1 MRTEP
6 ITEKGRQTRQRLV
19 NAAISV
25 FQRDGIFAAR
35 IGDIAEEAGVS
46 KAAYYRYFDTKDQVL
61 EVVVEEALKSIFDAL
76 RAGDPAERNLPI
88 LERFRLANRRY
99 LRSYLDHSLA
109 FRLVEQ
115 HVATDLTFKQA
126 RRAAVGRFAPRL
138 AGTLGQLMDTG
149 VVDRFCDPTH
159 LAESLGA
166 MLDRTAYVNFV
177 LRGRD
182 ELPAGVA
189 ETIDLVWANVLGL
202 DDPAIDGLKMALVE
216 PYPPVSLEISD
227 REVQTTKGLNT
238 KRQLLDSARRVFERT
253 GYLEGRVADVV
264 AEAGVSHG
272 TFYNYF
278 VSRYDVFAAAAIEV
292 SGGLR
297 EEFRTPRSASD
308 HSGDQHSLY
317 ARVMADN
324 IRAAEYYRRH
334 APFIAVFEQFAT
346 VGRAEADV
354 RLMVRDTFV
363 MRSARAV
370 ERMQA
375 DGEADPRLD
384 PWLVSDVLT
393 CMFERTVIN
402 WYVLGLEE
410 EYEHGIEDRIVA
422 LSKIWVR
429 ALRICEPFQKDE
441 VDI

>member
-19 NAAISV
+19 DAAITV

-61 EVVVEEALKSIFDAL
+61 EVVVEEAIKSNYGAL
-76 RAGDPAERNLPI
+76 SASDPAERDLPI
-88 LERFRLANRRY
+88 LERLRLANRRY
-99 LRSYLDHSLA
+99 LQSYLENALA

-126 RRAAVGRFAPRL
+126 RRAAVSRFVPRL
-138 AGTLGQLMDTG
+138 ARTLGNLMEAG
-149 VVDRFCDPTH
+149 EVDQFCDPTH

-189 ETIDLVWANVLGL
+189 ETIDLIWANVLGVK
-202 DDPAIDGLKMALVE
+202 DPALGDLKIARSE
-216 PYPPVSLEISD
+216 PFPQVSLEISD
-227 REVQTTKGLNT
+227 REVQTAKGFNT
-238 KRQLLDSARRVFERT
+238 KRQLLDSARKVFGRT

-278 VSRYDVFAAAAIEV
+278 LSRYDVFAAAAIEV

-297 EEFRTPRSASD
+297 EEFRTPRPASD
-308 HSGDQHSLY
+308 HHSLY

-393 CMFERTVIN
+393 CMFERTVLN

-422 LSKIWVR
+422 LSKVWVR
-429 ALRICEPFQKDE
+429 ALGILGPSKKDE
-441 VDI
+441 VDILVTF

>member
-19 NAAISV
+19 DAAITV

-61 EVVVEEALKSIFDAL
+61 EVVVEEAIKSNYGAL
-76 RAGDPAERNLPI
+76 SASDPAERDLPI
-88 LERFRLANRRY
+88 LERLRLANRRY
-99 LRSYLDHSLA
+99 LQSYLENALA

-126 RRAAVGRFAPRL
+126 RRAAVGRFVPRL
-138 AGTLGQLMDTG
+138 ARTLGNLMEAG
-149 VVDRFCDPTH
+149 EVDQFCDPTH

-189 ETIDLVWANVLGL
+189 ETIDLIWANVLGVK
-202 DDPAIDGLKMALVE
+202 DPALGDLKIARSE
-216 PYPPVSLEISD
+216 PFPQVSLEISD
-227 REVQTTKGLNT
+227 REVQTAKGFNT
-238 KRQLLDSARRVFERT
+238 KRQLLDSARKVFGRT

-278 VSRYDVFAAAAIEV
+278 LSRYDVFAAAAIEV

-297 EEFRTPRSASD
+297 EEFRTPRPASD
-308 HSGDQHSLY
+308 HHSLY

-393 CMFERTVIN
+393 CMFERTVLN

-422 LSKIWVR
+422 LSKVWVR
-429 ALRICEPFQKDE
+429 ALGILGPSKKDE
-441 VDI
+441 VDILVTF